1 MALAGAGRAGANAY
15 PTMASA
21 AADRERLE
29 LLLLHRGIIAL
40 QADRTSCDDCGRTPL
55 VGEQVHVYGGRRPRT
70 VCELCSALHEEPP
83 QISAAVRHTEHG
95 QTVRLLARA
104 A

>member
-1 MALAGAGRAGANAY
+1 MPTARWPAPLPTAN
-15 PTMASA
+15 
-21 AADRERLE
+21 RLE
-29 LLLLHRGIIAL
+29 LLLLHRGIVAL
-40 QADRTSCDDCGRTPL
+40 QADRTSCEDCGRTPL

-70 VCELCSALHEEPP
+70 VCELCSARHDEQPHV
-83 QISAAVRHTEHG
+83 SAAVRHTEHG

>member
-1 MALAGAGRAGANAY
+1 
-15 PTMASA
+15 MASA
-21 AADRERLE
+21 TADRERLE

-70 VCELCSALHEEPP
+70 VCELCSVHHDEQPHV
-83 QISAAVRHTEHG
+83 SAAVRHTEHG
-95 QTVRLLARA
+95 QTVRRLARA

>member
-1 MALAGAGRAGANAY
+1 VGANALS
-15 PTMASA
+15 TMASA
-21 AADRERLE
+21 TADREKLE
-29 LLLLHRGIIAL
+29 LLLLRRGIGAL
-40 QADRTSCDDCGRTPL
+40 QADRTSCADCGRTPL

-70 VCELCSALHEEPP
+70 VCELCSARREEQP
-83 QISAAVRHTEHG
+83 QVSTAVRHCEHG

>member
-1 MALAGAGRAGANAY
+1 MGANAY
-15 PTMASA
+15 STMASA

-70 VCELCSALHEEPP
+70 VCELCSAGHAEQP
-83 QISAAVRHTEHG
+83 QGSAAVRHTEHG
-95 QTVRLLARA
+95 QTVRRLARA